1 MLSERTKLGIYKIYL
16 SVKELRDIMIT
27 IFIKEGATNED
38 DIGTLDIDFKYR
50 TVVQKED
57 DEKIP
62 YTKAGYKI
70 SNSFSTLTSSVLD
83 SKYILTLYQQSD
95 VNDIE
100 KINNV
105 NIKDSPS
112 TSFE

>member
-50 TVVQKED
+50 TVVQ
-57 DEKIP
+57 
-62 YTKAGYKI
+62 
-70 SNSFSTLTSSVLD
+70 
-83 SKYILTLYQQSD
+83 
-95 VNDIE
+95 
-100 KINNV
+100 
-105 NIKDSPS
+105 
-112 TSFE
+112 

>member
-1 MLSERTKLGIYKIYL
+1 
-16 SVKELRDIMIT
+16 MIT
-27 IFIKEGATNED
+27 IFIKEGETNED

-70 SNSFSTLTSSVLD
+70 IISLLLLLVF
-83 SKYILTLYQQSD
+83 
-95 VNDIE
+95 
-100 KINNV
+100 
-105 NIKDSPS
+105 
-112 TSFE
+112 

>member
-70 SNSFSTLTSSVLD
+70 IISLLLLLVF
-83 SKYILTLYQQSD
+83 
-95 VNDIE
+95 
-100 KINNV
+100 
-105 NIKDSPS
+105 
-112 TSFE
+112 